1 MGALK
6 VTLATW
12 GNPFVLKS
20 RVFIMLVIISSCLGD
35 DEGMIGADTL
45 GPNHGRPRPDLKETR
60 Q

>member
-1 MGALK
+1 
-6 VTLATW
+6 
-12 GNPFVLKS
+12 
-20 RVFIMLVIISSCLGD
+20 MLVIISSCLGD